1 MLENKNEEFDLRVR
15 EMLADAEEKAPRGV
29 WEAVSGRLAGAAAP
43 VRRKAAPFWYAFA
56 GAVAAALVGLG
67 LFLPRSGQSPAENGI
82 ALVEAPASQ
91 GTELLAQAESKAAET
106 AAAKQLHAKSPAASS
121 LRTTKVVPAAAPKAA
136 KAVKAAE
143 NVRTAATTQYND
155 TPSTATKPVSTAS
168 DTESA
173 SIDRA
178 DAGQDPA
185 QAGVTGTD
193 DAAVSRGQVDPF
205 ALMEWEDVRDAA
217 MERESDLTVQ
227 CALGGNDSDFGIGG
241 RTYFAPGGSTVS
253 TTGIR
258 EESTSAYGIPLSLGV
273 GVRKYLTRRLS
284 IAGGAS
290 WSLVTRTFDGTYNE
304 VENGVLTKTLS
315 GDVYHSMHFVGI
327 PVGAYYDVVDADR
340 TKLHLFALGQAEYCV
355 SNSYTVRAGSE
366 SQVFRD
372 SAKGIQWSVG
382 AGIGVE
388 FGITDLLGIYLDPGV
403 RYYFHYSGQPGSV
416 R

>member
-43 VRRKAAPFWYAFA
+43 VSRKAVPFWYAFS

-91 GTELLAQAESKAAET
+91 GTKLLAQAES
-106 AAAKQLHAKSPAASS
+106 
-121 LRTTKVVPAAAPKAA
+121 
-136 KAVKAAE
+136 KAAE
-143 NVRTAATTQYND
+143 NVRTAATTQYID
-155 TPSTATKPVSTAS
+155 TQIATEKSASTPSEYEAAKPASTAS

-185 QAGVTGTD
+185 QAGVTGAD

-327 PVGAYYDVVDADR
+327 PVGAYYDIVDADR

-416 R
+416 RSEKPFMVNIEAGLRFKL

>member
-43 VRRKAAPFWYAFA
+43 VRRKAVPFWYAFA

-67 LFLPRSGQSPAENGI
+67 LFLPRSVQSPAENGI

-91 GTELLAQAESKAAET
+91 GTELLAQAESKAAE
-106 AAAKQLHAKSPAASS
+106 
-121 LRTTKVVPAAAPKAA
+121 
-136 KAVKAAE
+136 

-155 TPSTATKPVSTAS
+155 TPSTAAKPASTAS

-173 SIDRA
+173 PIDRA

-185 QAGVTGTD
+185 QAGVAGTD

-416 R
+416 RSEKPFMVNIEAGLRFKL